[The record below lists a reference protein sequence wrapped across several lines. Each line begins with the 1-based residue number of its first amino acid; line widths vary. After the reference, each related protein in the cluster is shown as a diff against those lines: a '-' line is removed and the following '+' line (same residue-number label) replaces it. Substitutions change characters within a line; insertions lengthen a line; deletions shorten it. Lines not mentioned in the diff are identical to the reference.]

1 MKKKLFLAFAALLF
15 AVSMNATSV
24 SLSFD
29 NRVGHFNDFENS
41 LKVSSDVEGCDV
53 RPAVVWIYKEGTLV
67 YVYTLKGNDNVYFT
81 LSDFF
86 AKMDEVNDKFEGF
99 EDGVE
104 YSVKF
109 SYSRMGNV
117 YVNAAKQGQE
127 CDVEFLYNGEKHTIK
142 DFDVSSYNTTD
153 ITINTIWELW
163 QEIEL
168 TQMRFT
174 GLDVTAGQTVKEI
187 LDKIKLP
194 EEAATANLLSFQ
206 NMSIGD
212 VNGVALKEDDVLMKD
227 DTFFVNIKYKGAE
240 KTFYDKLKA
249 DMSGSSMT
257 VSYEDGF
264 VLLSFRSYVSKSQLL
279 DKLSYSCMIPAYAG
293 DSVKN
298 VVKHIEEN
306 ITVSEEALANN
317 HLTLVSKSLL
327 KLDGSEFSDSDLFDA
342 GDSIVVSFK
351 YKGDAKYDYSGLK
364 ADMCLAVM
372 EVDVTYEDE
381 CYVTISR
388 KSVVEGVNPLYFT
401 GLKKSCEGMSVKDVS
416 DAIVVP
422 TDAMEGN
429 GMKVKEISW
438 SIMGADENLADDYV
452 FVKGDKVSILYM
464 CSYSSEKDYSHLI
477 TKMNGNS
484 MSNGKVSASIWYIE
498 YDFEVE
504 EAVSAIHPLPSTPLV
519 VVYAKNGKV
528 DCEGE
533 NTRIFDAN
541 GLDVTSSNGSLSQGI
556 YVVECD
562 NVRTKVIMR

>member
-163 QEIEL
+163 KEIDLKVMSFSGMNVTTNKTVKAILGEIE
-168 TQMRFT
+168 
-174 GLDVTAGQTVKEI
+174 
-187 LDKIKLP
+187 LP
-194 EEAATANLLSFQ
+194 EEAATANKLELQ
-206 NMSIGD
+206 NMSIQD
-212 VNGVALKEDDVLMKD
+212 INGVELKEDDMLAMG
-227 DTFFVNIKYKGAE
+227 DTIYLTFRYKGAE
-240 KTFYDKLKA
+240 KTYYDKLKA
-249 DMSGSSMT
+249 DMRGSAMSVSM
-257 VSYEDGF
+257 EDGLV
-264 VLLSFRSYVSKSQLL
+264 VLR
-279 DKLSYSCMIPAYAG
+279 
-293 DSVKN
+293 
-298 VVKHIEEN
+298 
-306 ITVSEEALANN
+306 
-317 HLTLVSKSLL
+317 
-327 KLDGSEFSDSDLFDA
+327 
-342 GDSIVVSFK
+342 FK
-351 YKGDAKYDYSGLK
+351 TDVAKFGL
-364 ADMCLAVM
+364 
-372 EVDVTYEDE
+372 
-381 CYVTISR
+381 R
-388 KSVVEGVNPLYFT
+388 PLYFT
-401 GLKKSCEGMSVKDVS
+401 GLNENCEGITVKDVT

-422 TDAMEGN
+422 TEDLSMDS
-429 GMKVKEISW
+429 MKIRTSFW
-438 SIMGADENLADDYV
+438 LSSTDEDLADDYV
-452 FVKGDKVSILYM
+452 FVKNEKVTFTYM
-464 CSYSSEKDYSHLI
+464 CSYSPNVNYKELE
-477 TKMNGNS
+477 TKIDGKEMI
-484 MSNGKVSASIWYIE
+484 NGKVNATNWYIQ
-498 YDFEVE
+498 YTFVVG
-504 EAVSAIHPLPSTPLV
+504 EAATSISSFSAKSLPV
-519 VVYAKNGKV
+519 AYAENGKI
-528 DCEGE
+528 DCDGDR
-533 NTRIFDAN
+533 TQITDVN
-541 GLDVTSSNGSLSQGI
+541 GVDVTALNGSLRSGI

-562 NVRTKVIMR
+562 GVRTKVIMR